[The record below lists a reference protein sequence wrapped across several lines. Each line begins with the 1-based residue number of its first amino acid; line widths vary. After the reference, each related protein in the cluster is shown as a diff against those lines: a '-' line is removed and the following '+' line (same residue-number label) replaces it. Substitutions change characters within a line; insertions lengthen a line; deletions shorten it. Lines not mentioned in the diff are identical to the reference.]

1 MSKKGRKCF
10 VKTFQDLRKKI
21 VPLERRMRHRK
32 AEKRRH
38 RKAEKH
44 KINPLQG

>member
-32 AEKRRH
+32 AEKEGIERP
-38 RKAEKH
+38 KKH
-44 KINPLQG
+44 K